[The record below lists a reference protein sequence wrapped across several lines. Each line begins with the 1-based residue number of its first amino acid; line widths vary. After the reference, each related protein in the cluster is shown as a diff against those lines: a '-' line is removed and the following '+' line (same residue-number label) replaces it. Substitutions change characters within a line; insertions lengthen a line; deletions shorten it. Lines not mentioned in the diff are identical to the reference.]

1 VYQFL
6 QDLPLELLVLLGLFL
21 LGGEFWDKVRALFR
35 PAAKIEI
42 VTETSAAPA

>member
-1 VYQFL
+1 
-6 QDLPLELLVLLGLFL
+6 LLLIAPFL

-42 VTETSAAPA
+42 GATSAQPA